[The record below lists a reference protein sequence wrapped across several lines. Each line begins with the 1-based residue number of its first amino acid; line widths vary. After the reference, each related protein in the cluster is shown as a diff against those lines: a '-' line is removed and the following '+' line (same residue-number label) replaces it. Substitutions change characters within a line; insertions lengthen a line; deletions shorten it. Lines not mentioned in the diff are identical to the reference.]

1 MCPAVNVSAVS
12 VDTSGAG
19 DREKV
24 SSYPTAFDRY

>member
-24 SSYPTAFDRY
+24 SSYHTAL

>member
-12 VDTSGAG
+12 VDTFGAG

-24 SSYPTAFDRY
+24 SSYPTVL